1 MTEQQPQAT
10 FALTEVSAFAP
21 PHAPLAM
28 PKQVLTP
35 ETGLL
40 RRLLGAMIAMPLW
53 RRASH
58 RRAG

>member
-1 MTEQQPQAT
+1 MTEQLKIET
-10 FALTEVSAFAP
+10 FARAEAMGFAP

-28 PKQVLTP
+28 PKQVLTH
-35 ETGLL
+35 EIGLL
-40 RRLLGAMIAMPLW
+40 RRAFGAMIAMPAW